1 MHEIIRKNTNRRMS
15 RIVIY
20 NNVAYLC
27 GQVAKEMVPDIKSQT
42 ATTLE
47 KIDEL
52 LASAN
57 LGRKEILSATV
68 YLKNMADFNNMNEVW
83 EAWVPEGHAPA
94 RTCVE
99 AKMSNDDILVEITV
113 TAAAGL
119 QNRG

>member
-15 RIVIY
+15 QIVIY
-20 NNVAYLC
+20 NNVAYFC
-27 GQVAKEMVPDIKSQT
+27 GQVAKKMVSDVKLQT
-42 ATTLE
+42 ASTLE

-52 LASAN
+52 LASIN
-57 LGRKEILSATV
+57 MCRKDILSATV
-68 YLKNMADFNNMNEVW
+68 YLKNIADFNHMNEVW
-83 EAWVPEGHAPA
+83 EAWIPEGHAPV

-119 QNRG
+119 QHRG

>member
-15 RIVIY
+15 QIVIY
-20 NNVAYLC
+20 SNVAYFC
-27 GQVAKEMVPDIKSQT
+27 GQVAKEMVPNVKLQT

-52 LASAN
+52 LVSIN

-68 YLKNMADFNNMNEVW
+68 YLKDMTDFNDMNEVW
-83 EAWVPEGHAPA
+83 EAWIPEGHAPV

-99 AKMSNDDILVEITV
+99 AKMSRDEILVEVTI

-119 QNRG
+119 GH